1 MNFDKENGQKTS
13 LPVCRSLT
21 PFGDGLEF
29 HSETDY
35 EEKDA
40 ALDHKIKI

>member
-1 MNFDKENGQKTS
+1 MQAYESFCD
-13 LPVCRSLT
+13 RWSLT

-35 EEKDA
+35 EERDA